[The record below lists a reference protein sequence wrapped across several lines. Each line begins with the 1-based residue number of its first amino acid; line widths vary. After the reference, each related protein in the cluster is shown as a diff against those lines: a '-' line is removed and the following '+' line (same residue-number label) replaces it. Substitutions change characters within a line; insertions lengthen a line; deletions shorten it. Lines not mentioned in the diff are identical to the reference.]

1 MTPNEI
7 RTRAKNAGEHEAR
20 ELYLFSLNTAEPYHK
35 MVEPTI
41 SSLRRHAK
49 RGDYDSDF
57 ALLSWKRVADYMAK
71 EYCRMYCG
79 KDQPWFSVFTIED
92 RCRCAVDLED
102 SEKETVFYELKEEK
116 TK

>member
-7 RTRAKNAGEHEAR
+7 RTRAKDAGVEAR
-20 ELYLFSLNTAEPYHK
+20 DLYFFSLNTPEPYHK
-35 MVEPTI
+35 MVE
-41 SSLRRHAK
+41 SLRRHAK
-49 RGDYDSDF
+49 RGDYDSDS

-92 RCRCAVDLED
+92 RCRCAVDLEN
-102 SEKETVFYELKEEK
+102 SEKENVFYEKEK

>member
-7 RTRAKNAGEHEAR
+7 RTRAKDANEYEAR
-20 ELYLFSLNTAEPYHK
+20 ELYLYSLNTAEPYHK

-49 RGDYDSDF
+49 RGDYDSDS
-57 ALLSWKRVADYMAK
+57 ALLLWKRVADYMAK

-79 KDQPWFSVFTIED
+79 KDQRWFVVFTVED
-92 RCRCAVDLED
+92 RCRCAVDLENG
-102 SEKETVFYELKEEK
+102 EKENVFYKLSKEK